1 MSAEF
6 PPPAANP
13 DFFGHRRAEAIL
25 LRAWTTG
32 RLPHGWLFRGPR
44 GVGKATLAYRFARRL
59 LAGADHE
66 LAAADPAHPV
76 FRMVAGAAHPDL
88 RVLRLAADPKS
99 GRTRRDIPVEDV
111 RAADEALHETAARG
125 GARVLI
131 VDAVDDLNRSGTN
144 ALLKLLEEPPPGV
157 VLLLICQRPG
167 MVPPTIPSRCA
178 QLTLAPLRKAE
189 VLAGLERLAPGMA
202 SERRALLAELAEGS
216 IGRALELDATGWLES
231 YAELVQK
238 LSVACDSEVARLTLA
253 TQLVQGADRQ
263 GVRGAVDLLGFVLRR
278 LAGLEAGRA
287 PVPELF
293 AGETRLLQ
301 GLAAGRGLDHWVSLW
316 DKLSA
321 LARRIEAL
329 NLDPLTALLP
339 IVQGVCGTA
348 PEPELGIG

>member
-1 MSAEF
+1 
-6 PPPAANP
+6 
-13 DFFGHRRAEAIL
+13 
-25 LRAWTTG
+25 
-32 RLPHGWLFRGPR
+32 
-44 GVGKATLAYRFARRL
+44 
-59 LAGADHE
+59 
-66 LAAADPAHPV
+66 
-76 FRMVAGAAHPDL
+76 
-88 RVLRLAADPKS
+88 
-99 GRTRRDIPVEDV
+99 
-111 RAADEALHETAARG
+111 
-125 GARVLI
+125 
-131 VDAVDDLNRSGTN
+131 
-144 ALLKLLEEPPPGV
+144 
-157 VLLLICQRPG
+157 

-316 DKLSA
+316 DKLLA

-329 NLDPLTALLP
+329 NLDPLTALLQ

>member
-1 MSAEF
+1 
-6 PPPAANP
+6 
-13 DFFGHRRAEAIL
+13 
-25 LRAWTTG
+25 
-32 RLPHGWLFRGPR
+32 
-44 GVGKATLAYRFARRL
+44 
-59 LAGADHE
+59 
-66 LAAADPAHPV
+66 
-76 FRMVAGAAHPDL
+76 
-88 RVLRLAADPKS
+88 
-99 GRTRRDIPVEDV
+99 
-111 RAADEALHETAARG
+111 
-125 GARVLI
+125 
-131 VDAVDDLNRSGTN
+131 
-144 ALLKLLEEPPPGV
+144 
-157 VLLLICQRPG
+157 
-167 MVPPTIPSRCA
+167 
-178 QLTLAPLRKAE
+178 
-189 VLAGLERLAPGMA
+189 MA

-253 TQLVQGADRQ
+253 TQLVQGTDRQ